1 MRGFFFREEHHASQP
16 VLGWFYFS
24 KLTDMDFDRKN
35 SEMQRCCDL
44 LNVTKVFNGRI
55 QTIPGATKDT
65 SAQGPGAQS
74 VWMGFWHHWL
84 SPRASCAHRAR
95 RGFPG
100 LWVVARLKD
109 TGKDW
114 TRLVGAFCLVFTVFT
129 LICCQ
134 RKYIMWREQYHKQH
148 TPTPQFQLL
157 TYLLHFY
164 PTLLPFPPLDYFA
177 ANLDISAHCKHSL
190 CVSITKKLFYNPF

>member
-84 SPRASCAHRAR
+84 SPRASCAHWVR

-100 LWVVARLKD
+100 FWVVLQLKD
-109 TGKDW
+109 NGLGLNRAGVYFFVVVWPSDCLFYLFFFF
-114 TRLVGAFCLVFTVFT
+114 RLFVLTH
-129 LICCQ
+129 CQ
-134 RKYIMWREQYHKQH
+134 RE
-148 TPTPQFQLL
+148 
-157 TYLLHFY
+157 
-164 PTLLPFPPLDYFA
+164 
-177 ANLDISAHCKHSL
+177 
-190 CVSITKKLFYNPF
+190 SIIQRY